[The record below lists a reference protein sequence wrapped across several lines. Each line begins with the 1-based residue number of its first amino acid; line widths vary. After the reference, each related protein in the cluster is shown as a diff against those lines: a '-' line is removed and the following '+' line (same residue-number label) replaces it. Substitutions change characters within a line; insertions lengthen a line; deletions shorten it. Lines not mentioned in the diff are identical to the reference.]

1 MTDSRIVD
9 GDGARQQSLQRAMML
24 FWRRGA
30 ESASYNE
37 IVAAT
42 QLSRKAL
49 YASWPDKDA
58 LVHETLTIYREEVLG
73 ALLGSLVPP
82 SRKALIAF
90 WDELDAGVREPD
102 WRGCYLVRSASGA
115 LRSDAVVQRLFS
127 DYVGELQARIA
138 NAVRAGQQAGEIT
151 TAIDPSGAGWQAVG
165 LNTLVSALGAAE
177 GFSPRVA
184 ELLRIARAGCGVAD

>member
-1 MTDSRIVD
+1 
-9 GDGARQQSLQRAMML
+9 MML
-24 FWRRGA
+24 FWLRGA
-30 ESASYNE
+30 EDASYNE

-49 YASWPDKDA
+49 YASWPDKNA
-58 LVHETLTIYREEVLG
+58 LVHETLATYREEVLG
-73 ALLGSLVPP
+73 GLLGSLVPP

-90 WDELDAGVREPD
+90 WDQLDAATREPS
-102 WRGCYLVRSASGA
+102 WSGCYLVRSASGP
-115 LRSDAVVQRLFS
+115 LRSDSVVQQLFS

-138 NAVRAGQQAGEIT
+138 NAVRAGQQAGDII
-151 TAIDPSGAGWQAVG
+151 TAIDASAAGWQAVG
-165 LNTLVSALGAAE
+165 INTLVSALGAAE